1 MSGHVYRKFP
11 DLVEAIQTLKIK
23 NSAFG
28 EMCADYEEMCT
39 WLSAQCRSIDP
50 HSEECDQAREIIQD
64 LEDEIKMALKYAGY
78 YTL

>member
-1 MSGHVYRKFP
+1 MSGHVYIKFP

-39 WLSAQCRSIDP
+39 WLSAQCRPKDP
-50 HSEECDQAREIIQD
+50 QSEECDRAREIIQD
-64 LEDEIKMALKYAGY
+64 LEDEIKMALKDAGY
-78 YTL
+78 YAL